1 MSTRP
6 RSTSKASEI
15 AQVDAA
21 YGPPIDTEP
30 ARAATFEIRG
40 AADQFSRVILAN
52 VPKSRH
58 LNKALQ
64 LVEMAFAMGR
74 QGIETTPPPPA

>member
-40 AADQFSRVILAN
+40 AADQFSRILIAN
-52 VPKSRH
+52 TPKSRH

-64 LVEMAFAMGR
+64 LVELASLVAR